1 MVVYI
6 NIHFEE
12 KTMTAAE
19 KADAAA
25 QTDNGRK
32 RTVDLLAR
40 AERQELLAAWDA
52 LAEKPAAQPVRGPET
67 GLVMVRGRIGGGGD
81 AFNLGEA
88 TVSRATIRLSTGEIG
103 HGQLLGTDKQRARLA
118 AIFDALFQREA
129 DRPAVEALH
138 RAIASRIEAEDRR
151 TAEETAATRVD
162 FFTMVRGD
170 D

>member
-1 MVVYI
+1 M
-6 NIHFEE
+6 
-12 KTMTAAE
+12 M
-19 KADAAA
+19 DAKLKQESPPEMA
-25 QTDNGRK
+25 RK
-32 RTVDLLAR
+32 EGMRLLAR
-40 AERQELLAAWDA
+40 ASSEEIMTAWEA
-52 LAEKPAAQPVRGPET
+52 LADKPDVSPVRGPET

-129 DRPAVEALH
+129 DRPAVEALY
-138 RAIASRIEAEDRR
+138 RVIASRIEAEDRR
-151 TAEETAATRVD
+151 SAEETAATRVD